1 MGSFRLGAIFGFEIR
16 IDFSWFIIFFLI
28 VWTFSEAILPHGY
41 PGMSTVTYYTLGTVG
56 ALLFFASLI
65 AHELS
70 HSLVARTKGI
80 PVEGI
85 TLFIF
90 GGMARTRMDAASP
103 ADEFQIA
110 GIGPVTSLLLAGV
123 FFAVYWIGRN
133 AGWSVAIT
141 GVAGYLA
148 LWNIALAVFNLL
160 PGFPLDGGRVFRS
173 IVWRITGDPRKATR
187 WASTGGRWLGYLL
200 VAGGVWLL
208 FWQRDILN
216 GLWLVFVG
224 WFLRNAAEAG
234 YRQYMMHAALGGV
247 RAHHAMTRDPE
258 TVPADVN
265 LRTLVDQYFMLRRF
279 HSFPVVDN
287 GRPVGLISLARVKQV
302 PRDDWE
308 RRTVRD
314 VMRPLDDQ
322 MTVASTDGLTDV
334 LEKINDT
341 DNRRVLV
348 IDDGTLVG
356 IITGTDIAGWL
367 KRAKE
372 MD

>member
-28 VWTFSEAILPHGY
+28 LWTFSDAVFPHQY
-41 PGMSTVTYYTLGTVG
+41 PGLSTVAYYAMGTAG

-90 GGMARTRMDAASP
+90 GGMARTRMDAESP

-110 GIGPVTSLLLAGV
+110 GIGPLTSLLLAGLFYLV
-123 FFAVYWIGRN
+123 HWIGTA
-133 AGWSVAIT
+133 AGWSTAVT

-148 LWNIALAVFNLL
+148 LWNIALAIFNLL
-160 PGFPLDGGRVFRS
+160 PGFPLDGGRVFRA
-173 IVWRITGDPRKATR
+173 IVWRITDDADKATR
-187 WASTGGRWLGYLL
+187 WASTGGKWLGYIL
-200 VAGGVWLL
+200 VAWGVVSVFTGFL
-208 FWQRDILN
+208 LN
-216 GLWLVFVG
+216 GLWLVFIG

-234 YRQYMMHAALGGV
+234 YQQFVMRAALGGV
-247 RAHHAMTRDPE
+247 RAYHAMTRAPE
-258 TVPADVN
+258 TVPPDLD
-265 LRTLVDQYFMLRRF
+265 LRSLVDDHFMRRRF
-279 HSFPVVDN
+279 HAFPVVDD
-287 GRPVGLISLARVKQV
+287 GRPVGLVTLARVKDK
-302 PRDDWE
+302 PRDEWS
-308 RRTVRD
+308 RYSVRD

-322 MTVASTDGLTDV
+322 IAVASTDPLTDV

-341 DNRRVLV
+341 DTRRVLV
-348 IDDGTLVG
+348 IDDGQLVG
-356 IITGTDIAGWL
+356 IITGADIAGWL

-372 MD
+372 LG

>member
-1 MGSFRLGAIFGFEIR
+1 VGSFRLGAIFGFEIR

-28 VWTFSEAILPHGY
+28 LWTFSDAVFPHQF
-41 PGMSTVTYYTLGTVG
+41 PGLSTATYYTMGTLG

-90 GGMARTRMDAASP
+90 GGMARTRMDAESP

-110 GIGPVTSLLLAGV
+110 GIGPVTSLFLAGV
-123 FFAVYWIGRN
+123 FFAIYWIGQK

-141 GVAGYLA
+141 GVAVYLS
-148 LWNIALAVFNLL
+148 LWNVALAVFNLL

-173 IVWRITGDPRKATR
+173 IVWRITGDAGKATR

-200 VAGGVWLL
+200 VAWGVVSL
-208 FWQRDILN
+208 FTGDLLN
-216 GLWLVFVG
+216 GLWLVFIG

-234 YRQYMMHAALGGV
+234 YQQFVMHAALAGV
-247 RAHHAMTRDPE
+247 RAYHAMTRDPE
-258 TVPADVN
+258 TVPADLD
-265 LRTLVDQYFMLRRF
+265 LRTLVDEHFMLRRF
-279 HSFPVVDN
+279 HAFPVVDA
-287 GRPVGLISLARVKQV
+287 GRPVGLVTLARVKEV
-302 PRDDWE
+302 PRDEWAGH
-308 RRTVRD
+308 TVRA
-314 VMRPLDDQ
+314 VMHPLDEEISV
-322 MTVASTDGLTDV
+322 TPATPLTDV
-334 LEKINDT
+334 LEKISDG
-341 DNRRVLV
+341 DVRRVLV
-348 IDDGTLVG
+348 IDQGALVG

-372 MD
+372 MG